1 MNFLSAI
8 PRLAWQ
14 ALGLILVAL
23 SFMWWVSC
31 HDKRILEAAKANER
45 IATRDT
51 VIAVMEGEAARRD
64 TVYIQGRTIYRDV
77 AANPASTKADVVRAC
92 NVIVA
97 ACDSVR
103 SANTRLRDTLAV
115 QVAELK
121 KMKAIKPP
129 RFSAFAEGLYDV
141 VNTEWVAR
149 GGIDFRIVGP
159 ISLTVAGEA
168 QPKDSKARGLVGLR
182 YTFK

>member
-1 MNFLSAI
+1 MNLFAAI

-14 ALGLILVAL
+14 ALGIIVFAL
-23 SFMWWVSC
+23 GLWWFKGCYDERVI
-31 HDKRILEAAKANER
+31 KEAKANER

-77 AANPASTKADVVRAC
+77 AASPTSTKADVVRAC

-121 KMKAIKPP
+121 KMRKLTPP
-129 RFSAFAEGLYDV
+129 RFSAFAEALRDIP
-141 VNTEWVAR
+141 NDEWVAR
-149 GGIDFRIVGP
+149 AGAEWRLVGP
-159 ISLTVAGEA
+159 ISLQVVGEV
-168 QPKDSKARGLVGLR
+168 QPKDSRARALIGAR
-182 YTFK
+182 YTFR